1 MFRAAA
7 ESTNLYGSES
17 WTLTSEIYKKLGVV
31 YTTFPK
37 PILRISWWDR
47 RANKGLYVNPKLTD
61 TIKQQRMSFAG
72 HCWRSK
78 ELAHDLIF
86 WEPSHG
92 KRRKERPAETFIR
105 QLEEKIHQGTDVIL
119 QSWLKIVLIG
129 KYFSCL
135 AEWITNKKVSNN
147 KPFQRLLCDTPCKLY
162 SKNGKLHEHMGG
174 LNILKETF
182 LSRATHLKEIW
193 SPWKGNL
200 IFPHSTCKSLKCEKE
215 FNQSR

>member
-31 YTTFPK
+31 YTTFLK

-61 TIKQQRMSFAG
+61 TNKQQRMSFAG

-105 QLEEKIHQGTDVIL
+105 QLEEDTSRNRCDITKLIEDCINWKI
-119 QSWLKIVLIG
+119 
-129 KYFSCL
+129 F
-135 AEWITNKKVSNN
+135 
-147 KPFQRLLCDTPCKLY
+147 F
-162 SKNGKLHEHMGG
+162 M
-174 LNILKETF
+174 
-182 LSRATHLKEIW
+182 LSRVNYE
-193 SPWKGNL
+193 
-200 IFPHSTCKSLKCEKE
+200 
-215 FNQSR
+215 